1 MRFKGLLL
9 FVLLIGGCS
18 AEKLTSLPKTAA
30 NRYGLTTEATL
41 PREYH
46 EHIRPYFD
54 RGEGKRSRFKSGVE
68 IAYRIF
74 QPEKPPAVEKGA
86 IVISSGR
93 TEGMV
98 IYQEL
103 IYDLQKQG
111 YRVYILDHRGQG
123 SSERL
128 VKEYPER
135 GHVDHFDNFVEDLH
149 EFVTTVVPKEPKP
162 YLLAHSMGGCIASLY
177 LEKYPGDFK
186 AAALVTP
193 MHEPVLWKP
202 WTTTLFAFINRRFP
216 SSWAA
221 DSAFFQHP
229 YDPPKFSE
237 NEITQSKLRYAKQ
250 LEIYEEN
257 PEAKLGGVSHGWI
270 REAYAAG
277 KRARQDATRIKVP
290 VLLLQGGADSVVRP
304 GAQVEFCKNMKGRCT
319 GYVVEG
325 ARHAI
330 FNEADEYRLPALTTI
345 LDFFGKA

>member
-1 MRFKGLLL
+1 MRFKWLLL

-18 AEKLTSLPKTAA
+18 ADKLQPLNKTRA
-30 NRYGLTTEATL
+30 NPYGLTTEEIL
-41 PREYH
+41 PQKYYQ
-46 EHIRPYFD
+46 HIRPYFD
-54 RGEGKRSRFKSGVE
+54 HVTTQQDRFKSGVM
-68 IAYRIF
+68 IAYRVF
-74 QPEKPPAVEKGA
+74 EPETPPAVEKGA

-123 SSERL
+123 FSERL
-128 VKEYPER
+128 VKDDSER
-135 GHVDHFDNFVEDLH
+135 GHVDRFDNFVEDLH
-149 EFVTTVVPKEPKP
+149 EFVTRFVPTQPKP

-177 LEKYPGDFK
+177 LEKYPNDFK

-202 WTTTLFAFINRRFP
+202 WTTTLFGSINRLFP

-221 DSAFFQHP
+221 DAALFQHR
-229 YDPPKFSE
+229 YDPPTFSE

-270 REAYAAG
+270 RESYAAG
-277 KRARQDATRIKVP
+277 QRAREDAAKITVP
-290 VLLLQGGADSVVRP
+290 ILLLQGGADTIVRP
-304 GAQVEFCKNMKGRCT
+304 GAQIEFCKNAGPRCI

-330 FNEADEYRLPALTTI
+330 FNEADVYRVPALTAI